1 MKMFT
6 DYNAK
11 NTFII
16 DKSNG
21 YPVVVTS
28 NVTKKTPW
36 LNIFTNHGIEFANPK
51 GESTVKEI
59 DGKTYNWVPTNF
71 YDRGLGGDYSNEEYK
86 NVFLKLRFNGHI
98 HDNSYFVI
106 LDRYVKKYKDD
117 KEFRKKVNLYIEL
130 TEDLWKNKTKNIRF
144 WFGIPIVVETDFG
157 KKYYELENQLISI
170 FKTI

>member
-1 MKMFT
+1 MI
-6 DYNAK
+6 DY
-11 NTFII
+11 
-16 DKSNG
+16 SNG
-21 YPVVVTS
+21 YPVQVTT
-28 NVTKKTPW
+28 NITKDTPW
-36 LNIFTNHGIEFANPK
+36 SEVFKKNGNPFK
-51 GESTVKEI
+51 NWND
-59 DGKTYNWVPTNF
+59 DGWHPSNWKNVQNDPHC
-71 YDRGLGGDYSNEEYK
+71 EEYK

-130 TEDLWKNKTKNIRF
+130 TEDLWKKPTNDIKFMKSEYF
-144 WFGIPIVVETDFG
+144 IPKVERTDFG